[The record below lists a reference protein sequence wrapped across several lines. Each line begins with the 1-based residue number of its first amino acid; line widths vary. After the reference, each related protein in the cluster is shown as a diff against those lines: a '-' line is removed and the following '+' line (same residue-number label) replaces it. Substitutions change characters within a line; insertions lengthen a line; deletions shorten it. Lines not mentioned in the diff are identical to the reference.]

1 MVRAA
6 IHKSKHSLLLSI
18 SYCCWIGFITR
29 NGLSSYNFRVANHPT
44 DYNFD
49 SCYFQWNTLFCLF
62 INLLLYEEKKLVAK
76 VNESLN

>member
-6 IHKSKHSLLLSI
+6 VHKSKHRLLLSI
-18 SYCCWIGFITR
+18 SCCCWIGFIYR
-29 NGLSSYNFRVANHPT
+29 SGFSSYNFGDANHPT

-62 INLLLYEEKKLVAK
+62 INLLLYEEKKLVAG
-76 VNESLN
+76 VNEGLN